1 MTNSVARRVAGNGV
15 LVLLTTLV
23 LVGFGTGV
31 ALHVQRSGA
40 LDDALLA
47 AAHGRAHP
55 DVGAEVEV
63 EVEHSRSPVD
73 AWLVQTDDARVPR
86 EVVRRALGS
95 ERPVFTDVGDWRV
108 VLLRF
113 ELEHHDTESKLL
125 AAASAPRVTLARSV
139 GSFAI
144 TYSFAAVLAALIA
157 SGVLGSV
164 VRRGFRPLDRA
175 REEAS
180 RVVDLGGGKRLTED
194 GPVEIR
200 SLLAAINA
208 LLERLDA
215 AHRAQSRFTAE
226 AAHELRTPVTAMLG
240 ELDVALR
247 GERTREEY
255 REILV
260 SSRDEVERLRRLV
273 EGLTALA
280 RIDAGQIEYG
290 RELVRAAELATRAL
304 DNERKSLERAGIT
317 VRLDVVADPEIEA
330 ERSLVEVAL
339 GNLLRNAARHAP
351 GVEVVLRIGAEDH
364 HATFDVE
371 DAGSGVPPEA
381 RAALFDRFAR
391 TGEARRRDRSGL
403 GLGLSIAREVARRHG
418 GDCTLH
424 DSSLG
429 GLRARLTLRIA
440 NI

>member
-1 MTNSVARRVAGNGV
+1 MTASVARRVAANG
-15 LVLLTTLV
+15 TLV
-23 LVGFGTGV
+23 LVLALVLVGIGTGA

-47 AAHGRAHP
+47 AVHGRAHP
-55 DVGAEVEV
+55 EVAAEV

-73 AWLVQTDDARVPR
+73 TWLVQPNDPRVPLDAAQ
-86 EVVRRALGS
+86 RAIRS
-95 ERPVFTDVGDWRV
+95 KRPFFTDVAERRL

-113 ELEHHDTESKLL
+113 EVEHADGESERL
-125 AAASAPRVTLARSV
+125 AAASAPRVTIARSV
-139 GSFAI
+139 GSFALS
-144 TYSFAAVLAALIA
+144 YSLVAVLAALGA
-157 SGVLGSV
+157 SLALGGV

-194 GPVEIR
+194 GPLEIR
-200 SLLAAINA
+200 SLLVAINA

-215 AHRAQSRFTAE
+215 AHRTQSRFTAE

-247 GERTREEY
+247 SDRTAEEY
-255 REILV
+255 RSVLV
-260 SSRDEVERLRRLV
+260 SSRDEVERLSRLV

-280 RIDAGQIEYG
+280 RIDAGQIEHG
-290 RELVRAAELATRAL
+290 RELVRAAELFASAL
-304 DNERKSLERAGIT
+304 HTEKKTLERAGT
-317 VRLDVVADPEIEA
+317 QVRLEVLMDPEIEA

-351 GVEVVLRIGAEDH
+351 GANVVVRISREDE
-364 HATFDVE
+364 HAIFDIE
-371 DAGSGVPPEA
+371 DAGSGVAPADRE
-381 RAALFDRFAR
+381 ALFDRFVR
-391 TGEARRRDRSGL
+391 TGPARKRDRTGL
-403 GLGLSIAREVARRHG
+403 GLGLPIAREIARRHG
-418 GDCTLH
+418 GDCTLG
-424 DSSLG
+424 DSALG
-429 GLRARLTLRIA
+429 GLRARLTLRVA

>member
-1 MTNSVARRVAGNGV
+1 LV
-15 LVLLTTLV
+15 LVLALG
-23 LVGFGTGV
+23 LVGIGTGA

-47 AAHGRAHP
+47 AVHGRAHP
-55 DVGAEVEV
+55 EVAAEV

-73 AWLVQTDDARVPR
+73 AWLVQPNDARVPLDAA
-86 EVVRRALGS
+86 RRAKRS
-95 ERPVFTDVGDWRV
+95 ERPLFVDVGDRRL

-113 ELEHHDTESKLL
+113 EVEHADGESELL

-144 TYSFAAVLAALIA
+144 SYSLVAVLAALVA
-157 SGVLGSV
+157 SVALGSV
-164 VRRGFRPLDRA
+164 VERGFRPLDRA
-175 REEAS
+175 RAEAS
-180 RVVDLGGGKRLTED
+180 RVVDLGAGKRLTED

-247 GERTREEY
+247 SERSSEEY
-255 REILV
+255 RSVLV
-260 SSRDEVERLRRLV
+260 SARDEVERLSRLV

-280 RIDAGQIEYG
+280 RIDAGQIEHG
-290 RELVRAAELATRAL
+290 RELVRAAELATAAL
-304 DNERKSLERAGIT
+304 HTEKKILERAGT
-317 VRLDVVADPEIEA
+317 KVRLEVLVDPEIAA

-351 GVEVVLRIGAEDH
+351 GAEVVMRVGRENE
-364 HATFDVE
+364 HAIFDVE
-371 DAGSGVPPEA
+371 DAGSGVAPED
-381 RAALFDRFAR
+381 REALFDRFVR
-391 TGEARRRDRSGL
+391 TGEARKRDRTGL
-403 GLGLSIAREVARRHG
+403 GLGLPIAREIARRHG
-418 GDCTLH
+418 GDCTLD
-424 DSSLG
+424 DSQLG
-429 GLRARLTLRIA
+429 GLRARLTLKIT